1 MESLTKNRQDKQVL
15 EQMTAKFFAPAIID
29 SVEELTE
36 GYFNAAYKI
45 CLSDGKKV
53 ILKIAPDRKSTRLNS
68 SH

>member
-36 GYFNAAYKI
+36 GYFNVAYKI
-45 CLSDGKKV
+45 WKKSNF
-53 ILKIAPDRKSTRLNS
+53 KDS
-68 SH
+68 SF